1 LSSCFPPLPGLVP
14 PNDFLLIF
22 FSQTG
27 RFEMRVLYAAVSLGF
42 VFFASSVLSAPV
54 PVPSQQPQPQ
64 PQQALSSGE
73 DIQVVGTRMVKRE
86 IHIISLVNYNRP
98 ATEEGQFKVSEV
110 RISSNEHRDYS
121 HAVEMAD
128 TASEEA
134 VEEE

>member
-1 LSSCFPPLPGLVP
+1 
-14 PNDFLLIF
+14 
-22 FSQTG
+22 
-27 RFEMRVLYAAVSLGF
+27 MRGLYAAVSLVF

-54 PVPSQQPQPQ
+54 PIPSQPQQPQ
-64 PQQALSSGE
+64 AVSSGE
-73 DIQVVGTRMVKRE
+73 DVRVVGTKMVKRE

-98 ATEEGQFKVSEV
+98 ANEEGQFKVSEV

>member
-1 LSSCFPPLPGLVP
+1 
-14 PNDFLLIF
+14 
-22 FSQTG
+22 
-27 RFEMRVLYAAVSLGF
+27 MRVLYAAASLGF

-64 PQQALSSGE
+64 QTLSSDE
-73 DIQVVGTRMVKRE
+73 DVQVLGTRMVKRE

-98 ATEEGQFKVSEV
+98 ANEEGQFKVSEV